1 MFIKTGVPLNANSDL
16 SGYTAA
22 KSILRNF
29 ANKMSK
35 EATEVHYTTQNKIV
49 AGLIKDLE
57 DAKKEQEKAE
67 KAIKEAKEEIKDTK
81 LSIKEKT
88 KFIDRNKKTKN
99 ELSKKIKE

>member
-1 MFIKTGVPLNANSDL
+1 MLIRTYLVIQQQKVFLE
-16 SGYTAA
+16 
-22 KSILRNF
+22 ILRI
-29 ANKMSK
+29 KCQK
-35 EATEVHYTTQNKIV
+35 RQRKCITQNKIV